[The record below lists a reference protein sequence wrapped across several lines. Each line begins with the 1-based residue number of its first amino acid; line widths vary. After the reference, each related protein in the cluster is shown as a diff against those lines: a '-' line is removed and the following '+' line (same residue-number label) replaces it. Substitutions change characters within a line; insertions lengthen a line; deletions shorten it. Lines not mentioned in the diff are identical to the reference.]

1 MNIFKLEIKSSIASN
16 NNKSVGKPSEII
28 KKIEKRIV
36 FFSKL
41 ELTSILNLYSK
52 QVSKGFWKDYA
63 LDSKANIAIFSIY
76 KHSHD
81 KPIYQ
86 IIKKSFK
93 GFRNMPDFF
102 ITKDSEIINK
112 STEISTI
119 LSKFEKKL
127 SIRKYL

>member
-1 MNIFKLEIKSSIASN
+1 MNIFKLETKDSTALN
-16 NNKSVGKPSEII
+16 NNKIVIKPNEII
-28 KKIEKRIV
+28 KKIEKKII

-63 LDSKANIAIFSIY
+63 LDSKVNTAIFSIY

-86 IIKKSFK
+86 IIKKSIK

-102 ITKDSEIINK
+102 IKKDEQTINK
-112 STEISTI
+112 SNEISTI

-127 SIRKYL
+127 SIRKHL